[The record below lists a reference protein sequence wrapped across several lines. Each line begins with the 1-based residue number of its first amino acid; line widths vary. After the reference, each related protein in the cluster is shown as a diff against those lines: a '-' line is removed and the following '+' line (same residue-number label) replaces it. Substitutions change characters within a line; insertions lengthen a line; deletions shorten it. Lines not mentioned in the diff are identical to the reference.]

1 MISRIGYVVLE
12 VPDLERAIGFYTIGV
27 GARLV
32 ERSERVVYLASSAVH
47 HEMVLT
53 QSATGSPSFV
63 ALGLEV
69 VAGSLGQAVEQA
81 VQAGAKVI
89 ADGVGLVRVHAG
101 ATLETAF
108 GFQVE
113 LFEGMEADAPS
124 GRETGVQGPVR
135 FEHINLATPDI
146 DAWDEFLV
154 KGLGLEWSDRCYD
167 ADGTL
172 ISWFHCPVSGADH
185 HGIANTRSQAPML
198 HHIKW
203 EYPTLDEV
211 VDRVDRFAAQAE
223 TLVWGMGRHGVDR
236 SIFAYVKDPAGVM
249 NELGL
254 GMLQV
259 DDSTHWTAPRDLPVD
274 TPQLVDFWGSPIPE
288 PWLMAGLP
296 TKSAASAVPVGEH

>member
-12 VPDLERAIGFYTIGV
+12 VPDLEHALSFYTSGIG
-27 GARLV
+27 AHLV
-32 ERSERVVYLASSAVH
+32 ERSEQAAYLASSAVH

-53 QSATGSPSFV
+53 QAAPKSPSFV

-69 VAGSLGQAVEQA
+69 TAGTLDQSVEQA
-81 VQAGAKVI
+81 VQAGAKL
-89 ADGVGLVRVHAG
+89 ATNGVGLVNVRAG

-108 GFQVE
+108 GFQIE
-113 LFEGMEADAPS
+113 LFEGMEIAGPS
-124 GRETGVQGPVR
+124 VRDTGVEGPVR

-154 KGLGLEWSDRCYD
+154 NGLGLKWSDRCYD
-167 ADGTL
+167 VDGTL
-172 ISWFHCPVSGADH
+172 ISWFHCPMPGADH

-203 EYPTLDEV
+203 EYPSLEEV
-211 VDRVDRFAAQAE
+211 VDRVDRFAADAE

-259 DDSTHWTAPRDLPVD
+259 DDSEHWTAPRDFPVD

-288 PWLMAGLP
+288 PWLMAGLL
-296 TKSAASAVPVGEH
+296 TKSSTVALSQS